1 MAAWVGIS
9 GWNYPP
15 WRGTFY
21 PPGLPHHAEL
31 RYAASRLNSIE
42 INSSFYRLQRPTS
55 YHHWVAETPDDFC
68 FAVKG
73 GRFITHLKRLTDAE
87 QTVPN
92 FLASG
97 VLALGAKLGPM
108 LWQLPPSFRF
118 DAERIGK
125 FLDGLPRSTGEAAY
139 LARRH
144 DQRLAGRAWTG
155 TCQDRPLR
163 HAMEV
168 RHDSFKATAFLDL
181 LAEHQVAAVI
191 ADTAGKWP
199 QFDTVTADFV
209 YLRLH
214 GAQELYVSGYTE
226 AELSGWA
233 NRIRG
238 WLARGLDV
246 YAYFDNDVKVHAP
259 YDAIALARLLNGQ
272 DGSSEAV
279 RWPGSGTEDGVP
291 VGAIGD
297 EPRLSWPSL

>member
-21 PPGLPHHAEL
+21 PPGLPHHTEL

-55 YHHWVAETPDDFC
+55 YHRWMAETPEDFC

-73 GRFITHLKRLTDAE
+73 ARFITHLKRLTDFE

-97 VLALGAKLGPM
+97 VLALGDKLGPL

-118 DAERIGK
+118 DAERLTA
-125 FLDGLPRSTGEAAY
+125 FLLALPRSTGEAAY

-144 DQRLAGRAWTG
+144 DERLTGRAWTG
-155 TCQDRPLR
+155 AGQDRPLR
-163 HAMEV
+163 HAVEV
-168 RHDSFKATAFLDL
+168 RHDSFKAQAFLDL
-181 LAEHQVAAVI
+181 LAEHRVAAVI

-199 QFDTVTADFV
+199 QFDAVTADFA

-214 GAQELYVSGYTE
+214 GAQELYVSGYTD
-226 AELSGWA
+226 AELANWA
-233 NRIRG
+233 GKIRG
-238 WLARGLDV
+238 WLDRGLDV
-246 YAYFDNDVKVHAP
+246 YTYFDNDVKVRAP
-259 YDAIALARLLNGQ
+259 YDAMALARLLNGQ
-272 DGSSEAV
+272 DGLPGDAGGPASEGRVPAAV
-279 RWPGSGTEDGVP
+279 
-291 VGAIGD
+291 VGE